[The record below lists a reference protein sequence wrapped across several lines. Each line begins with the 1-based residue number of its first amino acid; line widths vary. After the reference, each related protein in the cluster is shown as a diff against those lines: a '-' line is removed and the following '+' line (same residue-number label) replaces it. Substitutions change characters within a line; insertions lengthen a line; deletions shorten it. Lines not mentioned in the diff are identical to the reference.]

1 MSSAF
6 RSYSQ
11 IGSRV
16 SFLLSLSGCQVF
28 VNNDNSITTS
38 VLNVS
43 DPNNASMLND
53 LSFSTVY
60 GAAGLPANTLLR
72 DMGRSLSVYANDANG
87 RSAKV
92 AVLREVQVVN
102 GAATEGVGDTTPYMT
117 PVWVDSSTE
126 QALETSVPMMV
137 LVARCG

>member
-1 MSSAF
+1 MSSAV

-11 IGSRV
+11 IGIRV
-16 SFLLSLSGCQVF
+16 SFLLSFSGCQVF
-28 VNNDNSITTS
+28 VNNNNAITTS

-53 LSFSTVY
+53 LSYSTVY
-60 GAAGLPANTLLR
+60 GSDGLPANTLLR
-72 DMGRSLSVYANDANG
+72 DMGRSLTVYSNDANG

-92 AVLREVQVVN
+92 AVLREVQVVS
-102 GAATEGVGDTTPYMT
+102 GAGTEGVGDTTPYLT
-117 PVWVDSSTE
+117 PVWVDSSSE
-126 QALETSVPMMV
+126 QGSEAPVAMMV